1 MSDHLVGGAD
11 GLGQARGVHAWDSV
25 TLWNRRMYIE
35 SVLNDKLNDQ
45 VATLRKINK
54 LWASDPVHLRTHLY
68 VPLEACK
75 WQKARDTFTR
85 GPGEGQVTLTAN
97 DTRNKGKGKGKGRS
111 IDASPKLV
119 DVEYDAWEDSARE
132 FMPSTN
138 LNYGR
143 GSMDTARVSLDE
155 GQMEEEEVEPNVR
168 ILDIVR
174 IPRSQLQFFPK
185 QKPPDPRKS
194 LDSPLRNSHTHL
206 SRRASDQRDGPSI
219 SNDLSTLP
227 SPLQPRIPTPS
238 KPVGKVVRLRPPNGF
253 TPGPIAP
260 TAADTFV
267 NRLSS
272 LFTVPPPPPT
282 TSHLFGGRRTSL
294 ASANPSKPGS
304 GASSPA
310 RSAGGQDV
318 SLELRPR
325 SSFEIPK
332 RNGNIHRT
340 TSESKKFD

>member
-1 MSDHLVGGAD
+1 MCL
-11 GLGQARGVHAWDSV
+11 
-25 TLWNRRMYIE
+25 E
-35 SVLNDKLNDQ
+35 SVLNDKLNNQ

-85 GPGEGQVTLTAN
+85 GPGEGQVTLTAK
-97 DTRNKGKGKGKGRS
+97 DTRNKGKGKGKS

-143 GSMDTARVSLDE
+143 GSMDNARVSLDG

-194 LDSPLRNSHTHL
+194 LDSPLRNSHSTRHPP
-206 SRRASDQRDGPSI
+206 RRASEQKDGPSI

-238 KPVGKVVRLRPPNGF
+238 KPVSKVVRLRPPNGF
-253 TPGPIAP
+253 TPGPITP

-282 TSHLFGGRRTSL
+282 TSHLFGSRRTPL
-294 ASANPSKPGS
+294 ASANPSKQGS

-332 RNGNIHRT
+332 RNGSSNHRT

>member
-1 MSDHLVGGAD
+1 
-11 GLGQARGVHAWDSV
+11 
-25 TLWNRRMYIE
+25 
-35 SVLNDKLNDQ
+35 
-45 VATLRKINK
+45 
-54 LWASDPVHLRTHLY
+54 
-68 VPLEACK
+68 
-75 WQKARDTFTR
+75 
-85 GPGEGQVTLTAN
+85 
-97 DTRNKGKGKGKGRS
+97 
-111 IDASPKLV
+111 
-119 DVEYDAWEDSARE
+119 
-132 FMPSTN
+132 
-138 LNYGR
+138 
-143 GSMDTARVSLDE
+143 
-155 GQMEEEEVEPNVR
+155 MEEEEVEPNVS

-194 LDSPLRNSHTHL
+194 LDSPLRNSHSHPT
-206 SRRASDQRDGPSI
+206 RRASDQRDGPSI

-238 KPVGKVVRLRPPNGF
+238 KPVSKVVRLRPPNGF
-253 TPGPIAP
+253 TPGPITP

-282 TSHLFGGRRTSL
+282 TSHLFGSRRTSL
-294 ASANPSKPGS
+294 TSDIPSKARS
-304 GASSPA
+304 GASTPA
-310 RSAGGQDV
+310 HSTGHQDV

-332 RNGNIHRT
+332 RNGNHRT